1 MTREWM
7 ESHLF
12 LSLLMLVVLGAILG
26 ILGVYLMQLL
36 MALWEITKVL
46 YWFLALGGSANG

>member
-12 LSLLMLVVLGAILG
+12 LSLLMLVVLGAMLG
-26 ILGVYLMQLL
+26 ILGIYLTQLL
-36 MALWEITKVL
+36 IALWEITKVL
-46 YWFLALGGSANG
+46 YWFLALGGNNG